1 MDSAKKG
8 GSIRSFVLGRNPRP
22 GHLCL
27 IFAMEFSIVNTVLE
41 KVLLERG

>member
-1 MDSAKKG
+1 MDSAKKADP
-8 GSIRSFVLGRNPRP
+8 SALLFSAEIPRP